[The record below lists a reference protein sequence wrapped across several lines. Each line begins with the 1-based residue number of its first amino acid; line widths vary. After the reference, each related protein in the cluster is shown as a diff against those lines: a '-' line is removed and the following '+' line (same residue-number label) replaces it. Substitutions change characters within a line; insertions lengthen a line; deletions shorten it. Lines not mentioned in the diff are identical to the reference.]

1 MAVCI
6 NKNLSE
12 YQALKKMSG
21 IPETVLDFYCSR
33 FIEKYDRFPELDELP
48 HVNSES
54 YLKQAL
60 DSRKVGQLDFV
71 DTANVFSLTGTEN
84 IQEAN
89 IKLNDIC
96 KDLEVTLVEVSD
108 DSVLIETRKRP
119 SKFETRTEKFNPEF
133 DVTSA
138 NNRRTVLRNMLGRM
152 RKLYG
157 INIIEVSSEDL
168 ATGEF
173 YDIIPDAKTA
183 NAFVFNGNI
192 YINTE
197 YADLDAPI
205 HELTHIILGAM
216 RYTNPSKYFEII
228 SLAENFKSLEK
239 ASYLYKDRTRNDLL
253 EECFVHEFA
262 NYLVGIESD
271 IDNLDAKIL
280 DTLMYNLT
288 RNMDTMIMG
297 NKSVNGIEDWSFQ
310 DSFLDLAMRAQ
321 SSELNQVEDV
331 NNMDLAT
338 LHRKTANLK
347 SKLLKDGNLIEK
359 CE

>member
-96 KDLEVTLVEVSD
+96 KDLEVTLVEVGD
-108 DSVLIETRKRP
+108 NSVLIETRKRP
-119 SKFETRTEKFNPEF
+119 SRFETRNEDFNPEF
-133 DVTSA
+133 DVESA
-138 NNRRTVLRNMLGRM
+138 NNRRIVLRNMLGRM

-157 INIIEVSSEDL
+157 IDIIEVNSEELSKGD
-168 ATGEF
+168 F

-183 NAFVFNGNI
+183 KAFVFNGNI
-192 YINTE
+192 YINTD
-197 YADLDAPI
+197 YADIDAPI
-205 HELTHIILGAM
+205 HEMTHILLGAM
-216 RYTNPSKYFEII
+216 RYTNPTKYFEII
-228 SLAENFKSLEK
+228 SMAEGFKSLEK
-239 ASYLYKDRTRNDLL
+239 ASYLYKDRTRGDLL

-262 NYLVGIESD
+262 NYLCGIQSEIS
-271 IDNLDAKIL
+271 NLDSKVL
-280 DTLMYNLT
+280 DTLFYNFT
-288 RNMDTMIMG
+288 RNIDTMLMG
-297 NKSVNGIEDWSFQ
+297 NKSVHAIEDLSFQ
-310 DSFLDLAMRAQ
+310 DSFMDLAMKVQ
-321 SSELNQVEDV
+321 SSELNEVQMH
-331 NNMDLAT
+331 NIDLASI
-338 LHRKTANLK
+338 HRKTANIK
-347 SKLLKDGNLIEK
+347 SKLLKDGDLTEK